1 MYFTIIFLNAPEGP
15 SYSYDLVFHPTPTWF
30 QGHKLILSLGEI
42 NKYGF
47 KELLKT
53 IPEEYVEI
61 SDGHEVHSK
70 FTPQGIVKIVCHTG
84 GHGSDLDLENL
95 TNEIKACGFDI
106 TVL

>member
-30 QGHKLILSLGEI
+30 QGHKMILSLSEI
-42 NKYGF
+42 NNAF

-61 SDGHEVHSK
+61 SDGHKVHSN
-70 FTPQGIVKIVCHTG
+70 FAPQGIVKIVCHTG
-84 GHGSDLDLENL
+84 GHASDLDLENL
-95 TNEIKACGFDI
+95 TNEIKECGFEAL
-106 TVL
+106 VC